1 MSKLVDKS
9 NKNNAISIIAI
20 QATNKTAKGQFEAQ
34 KNVTKNNDNDIQNP
48 RQSGQPSG
56 QQSIQLRAQLQLRE
70 MILAGELPA
79 GSRIAELSIVEKLG
93 FSRTPIRAALVKLEQ
108 EGLLDALPN
117 GGYAVKTFSE
127 RDVAEAIELRGTLE
141 GLSARLAAERGA
153 APVVLNEARACLQAI
168 DAVLSVSTLDDEAFA
183 NYVKLNE
190 QFHALLS
197 ELSGS
202 SVIAKE
208 LERVCGLP
216 FASPSGF
223 VIVQANTPKARDML
237 VVAQDQ
243 HWQVLDAIDRREG
256 SRAESLMREH
266 SRIAQRNLREVV
278 LSQTLNQ
285 LPGVSLIRK
294 RN

>member
-1 MSKLVDKS
+1 MSK
-9 NKNNAISIIAI
+9 NNNPPQNAINIIAI
-20 QATNKTAKGQFEAQ
+20 QAINTSARGQFEGINSENKAFSESSQ
-34 KNVTKNNDNDIQNP
+34 AVQQNL
-48 RQSGQPSG
+48 QQSG
-56 QQSIQLRAQLQLRE
+56 QQSVQLRAQLQLRE

-93 FSRTPIRAALVKLEQ
+93 FSRTPIRAALVRLEQ

-141 GLSARLAAERGA
+141 GLSVRLAAERGA
-153 APVVLNEARACLQAI
+153 APVVLNEARQCLQAI
-168 DAVLSVSTLDDEAFA
+168 DAVLSASALDDEAFA
-183 NYVKLNE
+183 SYVKLNE

-223 VIVQANTPKARDML
+223 VVVQANSPKARDML

-243 HWQVLDAIDRREG
+243 HWQVMDAIDRREG

-278 LSQTLNQ
+278 QSQGLNQ

-294 RN
+294 RS

>member
-1 MSKLVDKS
+1 MSK
-9 NKNNAISIIAI
+9 NNNPPQNAINIIAI
-20 QATNKTAKGQFEAQ
+20 QAINTSARGQFEGVNSENKAFSESSQ
-34 KNVTKNNDNDIQNP
+34 AVQQNL
-48 RQSGQPSG
+48 QQSG
-56 QQSIQLRAQLQLRE
+56 QQSVQLRAQLQLRE

-93 FSRTPIRAALVKLEQ
+93 FSRTPIRAALVRLEQ

-141 GLSARLAAERGA
+141 GLSVRLAAERGA
-153 APVVLNEARACLQAI
+153 APVVLNEARQCLQAI
-168 DAVLSVSTLDDEAFA
+168 DAVLSASALDDEAFA
-183 NYVKLNE
+183 SYVKLNE

-223 VIVQANTPKARDML
+223 VVVQANSPKARDML

-278 LSQTLNQ
+278 QSQGLNQ

-294 RN
+294 RS